1 MENLKQFALKIL
13 QIDEPIFNSIDLENS
28 IDHIKKLLKS
38 DSRLSFLL
46 ERDLV
51 NFQSSEVLEREAYMH
66 LIYLINDHFIDD
78 VQTRMNATFK
88 LIDFVALRWFGF
100 FSDLHTSDESFCEI
114 CQRDANQKLLPVL
127 EPHRN
132 YQTVEIGGLIFVKVH
147 ICEKC
152 YTALESASRHY
163 SETKK
168 TYQPDDSLPF

>member
-78 VQTRMNATFK
+78 VQTRMNATF
-88 LIDFVALRWFGF
+88 
-100 FSDLHTSDESFCEI
+100 
-114 CQRDANQKLLPVL
+114 
-127 EPHRN
+127 
-132 YQTVEIGGLIFVKVH
+132 
-147 ICEKC
+147 
-152 YTALESASRHY
+152 
-163 SETKK
+163 
-168 TYQPDDSLPF
+168 